1 VNDRRRG
8 DEGTVL
14 VLTLGLAV
22 LLVVLVLVVAASTE
36 LHLQRMRLG
45 HLADELALDA
55 ADALDLA
62 GYYAGTATTPAG
74 EHAVALV
81 DGQLRTAVRDAL
93 PGASERARL
102 PQAIIVDA
110 GSPDGF
116 TARVSVQ
123 AVVHPLFGIDALLP
137 FADGIILTATSDAR
151 AAP

>member
-1 VNDRRRG
+1 VNGRRRG

-22 LLVVLVLVVAASTE
+22 LVVVLVLVVAAATE

-62 GYYAGTATTPAG
+62 GYYAGEATAPAG
-74 EHAVALV
+74 DRAVALA
-81 DGQLRTAVRDAL
+81 DGQLRATVRAAL
-93 PGASERARL
+93 PAAAARARL
-102 PQAIIVDA
+102 PEAVVITS

-116 TARVSVQ
+116 TARVTVQ
-123 AVVHPLFGIDALLP
+123 VVVHPMFGIDALLP
-137 FADGIILTATSDAR
+137 FADGIVLSATSDAR
-151 AAP
+151 ATP